1 MACTSLAYDLRPGA
15 RTFAPSPLWGEGRV
29 RGAAGSRAASAPS
42 ARVREQPQKY
52 EGALRRRQTD
62 AARKL
67 WARLRN
73 RRLDVKFRRQHAVDP
88 YSVDFFCSAA
98 PVVIELGGGQHA
110 NALERDALR
119 DAFFC
124 ANGYRVL
131 RFRNNDVLS
140 TCDGVLQRVAEA
152 VRDPHP
158 DPHPRREREKIG
170 QRCRA
175 VARPSGR
182 GAGMGLTS
190 KGGERPRS
198 ETGG

>member
-1 MACTSLAYDLRPGA
+1 M
-15 RTFAPSPLWGEGRV
+15 

-42 ARVREQPQKY
+42 ARVREQPRKY
-52 EGALRRRQTD
+52 ERALHRRQTD

-73 RRLDVKFRRQHAVDP
+73 RRLGDVKFRRQHAVDP

-131 RFRNNDVLS
+131 RFWNNDVLS

-158 DPHPRREREKIG
+158 DPRGGRSGNAVVLWLVHPVE
-170 QRCRA
+170 
-175 VARPSGR
+175 
-182 GAGMGLTS
+182 GLAWV
-190 KGGERPRS
+190 
-198 ETGG
+198 